1 MKKSRVSVIKDNIK
15 PGDKIPNARNDAIVG
30 QCIDEMM
37 AAKGYIVDKSGVV
50 DLIEFNIDNKSR
62 KNSSKA
68 HHTVGSMVIDAYLET
83 AEFENTRLYK
93 KLQNQNQITYDTN
106 FNEVTKIRIVDM
118 DIDVTQQALK
128 EIYNNLRQKLIEGN
142 RSKSIYSDC
151 KRGLLDGYGHN
162 NSYRFRLTDKFMKKI
177 QDIAGSR
184 DTFTNLFEVI
194 K

>member
-1 MKKSRVSVIKDNIK
+1 MDEQLKVFIKRGQLMVGIL
-15 PGDKIPNARNDAIVG
+15 IAALIVFLLG
-30 QCIDEMM
+30 QL
-37 AAKGYIVDKSGVV
+37 G
-50 DLIEFNIDNKSR
+50 FQ
-62 KNSSKA
+62 SKQ
-68 HHTVGSMVIDAYLET
+68 LE
-83 AEFENTRLYK
+83 
-93 KLQNQNQITYDTN
+93 LQNQNQITYDTN

-177 QDIAGSR
+177 QNIAGSR

>member
-1 MKKSRVSVIKDNIK
+1 MKKSRVSIIKDNINL
-15 PGDKIPNARNDAIVG
+15 GDKIPNACNDAVIG
-30 QCIDEMM
+30 QWIDNSL
-37 AAKGYIVDKSGVV
+37 AAKGHIVDKSGVM
-50 DLIEFNIDNKSR
+50 DLPEFNIDNKSR

-68 HHTVGSMVIDAYLET
+68 HHTVGSMVVDAYLKT
-83 AEFENTRLYK
+83 AEFEKTRLHK

-118 DIDVTQQALK
+118 DIDITQQALK

-177 QDIAGSR
+177 QNIAGSR
-184 DTFTNLFEVI
+184 DTFMKHFEE
-194 K
+194 KK